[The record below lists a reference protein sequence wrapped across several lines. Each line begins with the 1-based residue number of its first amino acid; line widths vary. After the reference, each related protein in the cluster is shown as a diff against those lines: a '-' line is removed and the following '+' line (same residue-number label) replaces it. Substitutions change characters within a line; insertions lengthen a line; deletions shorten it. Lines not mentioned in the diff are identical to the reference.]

1 MLNMMRAD
9 MYRILR
15 GKGIYI
21 TFAIML
27 AFSILTVYVLRS
39 AMQVGFVEHIHET
52 LDVMTGAYAAS
63 MILNSMDVLM
73 FFFLPLI
80 VILAVSP
87 FSSSAVKNELTIGLS
102 RVKFYFSKFILSSIL
117 SVIFMALYLGISVIL
132 ATTVD
137 GFGYWGNGL
146 ITDVVQSFGMQILFA
161 LALNSVGMFFSFI
174 TRNTG
179 AAVGIYLA
187 IILAPQLIIGLLG
200 MAFPEVMEL
209 MYYDLAS
216 QFGIFAQVSRLSATE
231 IARGIAVGLG
241 YLLIPIIGGVVL
253 FRKAEIK

>member
-9 MYRILR
+9 MYRIFR
-15 GKGIYI
+15 GKGVYT

-27 AFSILTVYVLRS
+27 AFAILTVFVFRS
-39 AMQVGFVEHIHET
+39 AMQVGFVEDIPEA
-52 LDVMTGAYAAS
+52 LEVMTGAYAAPI
-63 MILNSMDVLM
+63 ILNSMDILM
-73 FFFLPLI
+73 FFFLPFI
-80 VILAVSP
+80 IILAVSP
-87 FSSSAVKNELTIGLS
+87 FSSNAVKNELTIGIS
-102 RVKFYFSKFILSSIL
+102 RVKFYLSKFALSSIL
-117 SVIFMALYLGISVIL
+117 SVIFMALYLVISVAL

-146 ITDVVQSFGMQILFA
+146 LTDVVQSFGMQILFA
-161 LALNSVGMFFSFI
+161 LALNGVGMFFSFI

-179 AAVGIYLA
+179 ATVGIYLA

-200 MAFPEVMEL
+200 MAFPGVMEF

-216 QFGIFAQVSRLSATE
+216 QFGIFAQVSRLSGTE

-241 YLLIPIIGGVVL
+241 YLLIPTIGGIML